1 MNRTPMLALT
11 AVFGS
16 IVLCASHADA
26 SRVPLDYPTIQEA
39 LNHATPGEE
48 VVVADGIYY
57 ENLVWPD
64 VDDVTLES
72 QSGDPTA
79 CIIDGSLDTRPV
91 LQAQLE
97 DKRLTLEGLTL
108 RNGSNTAPPGYYEGA
123 GVVLKSLS
131 HGDAAIRRCRI
142 LQNAGIGVD
151 TDRFTLELSDSLLD
165 QNRYAGAFLR
175 QSDLVAE
182 RNIVQNTTN
191 PDNWLLGGGGV
202 GVMTYDLPINIQF
215 SNNIVRNNWWGLG
228 IVLDN
233 YQTTPLVTS
242 LIESNYFEGNGHP
255 NSLLTGG
262 VCLWTMFT
270 CTGPS
275 QSFTIRDNNLNNNR
289 GVPPDETYSGGINV
303 AGCEMTGSITDNYI
317 YGQQGRGAFGIL
329 IFALY
334 GSTVSVD
341 RNMVRD
347 TVAVGPGGTPPLPFL
362 EGGVGLRIEG
372 DETSFVTATNNFI
385 EGSCPHGVSI
395 NTYLQGEYQED
406 PHVLLANNT
415 IVDSCQYGIEKGLVQ
430 GQVTLTNLIV
440 WNNGDD
446 LVNVDA
452 TYSDIE
458 DGDPG
463 EGNISVDPL
472 FVDPAGG
479 DFHLMPASPC
489 IDAGTNAVPGLPPK
503 DYDGDPRIANG
514 TVDMGADEYV
524 ANTPFGAQV
533 RVEFP
538 EAMTDVTFGSVA
550 QAGQTTVDKHIGY
563 PPAPDGFVLLAD
575 PTYVYDI
582 ATSAAHSA
590 QIEVCV
596 RYEEPV
602 GPVDESLIR
611 LLHEENGEYVDRTLL
626 PVDTVDNTVCARV
639 TSLSEFLPV
648 LLDCADADGDGYA
661 DQACG
666 GDDCDDSNPNVN
678 PGHPEVCTNGIDD
691 DCDGLGD
698 GQDPDCQTPGWGAA
712 ASARASAGRLQEP
725 PTALVQNSLAAL
737 VLPVASIAILAR
749 VLRRKGLAKTRAG
762 QE

>member
-1 MNRTPMLALT
+1 MNRKQMLNLI
-11 AVFGS
+11 AVCWLLM
-16 IVLCASHADA
+16 LCASHAHA

-48 VVVADGIYY
+48 VVLADGIYY

-64 VDDVTLES
+64 VDNVTLKS
-72 QSGDPTA
+72 QSGDPTL

-108 RNGSNTAPPGYYEGA
+108 RNGNNTAPPGYYEGA
-123 GVVLKSLS
+123 GVVLESLS
-131 HGDAAIRRCRI
+131 HADAAIRGCRI
-142 LQNAGIGVD
+142 VENAGIGID

-165 QNRYAGAFLR
+165 QNYYAGAFLR

-191 PDNWLLGGGGV
+191 PGNWFLGGGGV
-202 GVMTYDLPINIQF
+202 GIMTYDLPITIQF
-215 SNNIVRNNWWGLG
+215 TDNIVRNNWWGLG
-228 IVLDN
+228 IVVDN

-242 LIESNYFEGNGHP
+242 LIERNYFEGNGHP

-262 VCLWTMFT
+262 VCLWTMFM
-270 CTGPS
+270 CSGPS

-289 GVPPDETYSGGINV
+289 GVPADQTYSGGINV
-303 AGCEMTGSITDNYI
+303 VGCEMTGSITDNYI

-347 TVAVGPGGTPPLPFL
+347 TVALGPGGTPPLPFL

-372 DETSFVTATNNFI
+372 DETSFVGATNNFI
-385 EGSCPHGVSI
+385 EGNCPSGISI
-395 NTYLQGEYQED
+395 NAYLQGEYQED
-406 PHVLLANNT
+406 PNVLLANNT
-415 IVDSCQYGIEKGLVQ
+415 IVNSCQYGIEKGLVQ

-446 LVNVDA
+446 LVNVNA

-463 EGNISVDPL
+463 EGNISAHPL

-479 DFHLMPASPC
+479 DFHLMSASPC
-489 IDAGTNAVPGLPPK
+489 VNAGTNAVPGLPSK
-503 DYDGDPRIANG
+503 DYDGDPRIVNG
-514 TVDMGADEYV
+514 TVDMGADEYI
-524 ANTPFGAQV
+524 ANTPSGAQV

-538 EAMTDVTFGSVA
+538 EARTDVNFASVA
-550 QAGQTTVDKHIGY
+550 QVGQTTVDKHIGY
-563 PPAPDGFVLLAD
+563 PPAPNGFVLLTD
-575 PTYVYDI
+575 PTYLYEI
-582 ATSAAHSA
+582 ATSAVHSPP
-590 QIEVCV
+590 IRVCV
-596 RYEEPV
+596 QYEEPV
-602 GPVDESLIR
+602 EPVDESLIR

-626 PVDTVDNTVCARV
+626 PVDTIDNIVCAEV
-639 TSLSEFLPV
+639 TSLSGFLPA
-648 LLDCADADGDGYA
+648 LLDCVDADGDGHA

-666 GDDCDDSNPNVN
+666 GDDCDDSDPNVN
-678 PGHPEVCTNGIDD
+678 PARPEVCDNGIDD
-691 DCDGLGD
+691 DCDDLID
-698 GQDPDCQTPGWGAA
+698 GQDPACQTPGWGAA
-712 ASARASAGRLQEP
+712 SPARASTGRTQEQQ
-725 PTALVQNSLAAL
+725 TTLATNSLAVL
-737 VLPVASIAILAR
+737 VLPVMSIAILAR
-749 VLRRKGLAKTRAG
+749 VLLRKGLEKTRAG
-762 QE
+762 RK